1 MQNSK
6 TVNTMLH
13 MNWRQLLNPSRPRP
27 SSMGP
32 DHREQFERDYD
43 RAIFSTPVKRLQD
56 KAQVFPLEPHDA
68 VRTRL
73 THSLE
78 VSAVARG
85 LAISVGKWLLE
96 EKQIEPGM
104 ERQIEAIS
112 GTCGLIH
119 DLGNPPF
126 GHAGEDAIRAW
137 FKKRGE
143 ARLRDELKGDEQRV
157 QDLLQFDGNAQTLR
171 LVSKLQIL
179 ADFNGLNLTFGT
191 LSAACKYVAASHEA
205 NKDHHDHARTK
216 PGFFSSE
223 NGLIKQIRE
232 QTGTGDARNPITFL
246 VESADDIVYSV
257 ADIEDGIKKAVISW
271 KEVEDILREDGV
283 TDTNGTAVKVLALK
297 EAILKAGR
305 DSAPKDLSNDVHG
318 SAFRT
323 ASIAVLVSDAVATFK
338 RRYGEIMEGMYHG
351 ELVGDGDCRAYV
363 KTLKK
368 IGRSRIYCTQSTLK
382 LELMGRSIIHDLM
395 DLCWEGAE
403 TLSTD
408 GKVQTKDFAGRA
420 GALLSPNYREVFCHF
435 ARADAGEN
443 DRFHRYLLVTDQ
455 VCGMTDTFAKR
466 FHSELNNG

>member
-1 MQNSK
+1 
-6 TVNTMLH
+6 
-13 MNWRQLLNPSRPRP
+13 MNWKQLLNPNRPRQ

-96 EKQIEPGM
+96 EKHIETGI
-104 ERQIEAIS
+104 ERQIEAIA

-126 GHAGEDAIRAW
+126 GHAGEDAIREW

-143 ARLRDELKGDEQRV
+143 AKLREELKGDEQRV
-157 QDLLQFDGNAQTLR
+157 QDLLQFEGNAQTLR
-171 LVSKLQIL
+171 LVSKLQLL

-223 NGLIKQIRE
+223 NDLIKNIRD

-246 VESADDIVYSV
+246 VEGADDIVYSV
-257 ADIEDGIKKAVISW
+257 ADIEDGIKKGIITW
-271 KEVEDILREDGV
+271 KEIEEIIVEGGK
-283 TDTNGTAVKVLALK
+283 TDPNNTAGKVLALK
-297 EAILKAGR
+297 ETILKAGR
-305 DSAPKDLSNDVHG
+305 NRVPNNLSNDVQG

-323 ASIAVLVSDAVATFK
+323 ASISVVVQDAVATFK
-338 RRYGEIMEGMYHG
+338 KHYAEIMEGKYNG
-351 ELVGDGDCRAYV
+351 ELVGDGDCKAYV
-363 KTLKK
+363 KTLKQ
-368 IGRSRIYCTQSTLK
+368 IGRSRIYCTHSTLK
-382 LELMGRSIIHDLM
+382 LELMGRAIIHDLM
-395 DLCWEGAE
+395 DLYWEGAE
-403 TLSTD
+403 KLSTD

-420 GALLSPNYREVFCHF
+420 GALLSANYREVFCHF
-435 ARADAGEN
+435 ALKEAEGN
-443 DRFHRYLLVTDQ
+443 DLFHRYLLVTDQ
-455 VCGMTDTFAKR
+455 VCGMTDTFAKQL
-466 FHSELNNG
+466 HAELTNG